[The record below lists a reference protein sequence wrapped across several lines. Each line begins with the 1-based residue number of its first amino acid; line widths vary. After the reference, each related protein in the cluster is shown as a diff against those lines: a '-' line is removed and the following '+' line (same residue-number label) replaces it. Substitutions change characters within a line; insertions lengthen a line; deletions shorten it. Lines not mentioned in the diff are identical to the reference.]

1 MIEVRS
7 RTLRVPRVMAFF
19 GGKEAAV
26 SLTFDDGLDVHF
38 TNVMP
43 LLEQ

>member
-1 MIEVRS
+1 
-7 RTLRVPRVMAFF
+7 MAFF
-19 GGKEAAV
+19 GGKEAAA